1 MVYFQ
6 ENYNFGY
13 AVKDDL
19 SGDDFSHQV
28 TNDGRKTKGEYRV
41 ALPDGRVQVLFI
53 KKVPYLTITIA
64 DCDLFC

>member
-1 MVYFQ
+1 M
-6 ENYNFGY
+6 
-13 AVKDDL
+13 KDDL